1 MTNPLTRSQAKTW
14 TIGAQAGALLCVLG
28 AVAVGVVGLPEHE
41 KGATLTKTRNNALP
55 FGTTSGAG
63 DSNQREIDP
72 FRSQRVDTVGLSE
85 RLSLLDNAPNI
96 PSEPVEP
103 TVDEKDDDDEPT
115 PTVDDANLLRRVK
128 YIGFINSSSTQH
140 AFIRIDG
147 KQRIVSVGQ
156 MAKAGDDQFD
166 DVRIDRV
173 TPNYIR
179 VSDANGDATID
190 LASKSSAAVTMV
202 NGDDVAP
209 VAVQPENGS
218 LLTAEEE
225 AYIESLPPRQ
235 RQPARRR
242 LEREKRGLPPENETR
257 RPTPEPLVR
266 IRGNSSVDGQ
276 PANVQRRD
284 DRRDD

>member
-28 AVAVGVVGLPEHE
+28 AVAVGMVGLPEHE

-55 FGTTSGAG
+55 LGTTPGAG
-63 DSNQREIDP
+63 DSDQREIDP
-72 FRSQRVDTVGLSE
+72 YRSQSVDTIGLAE

-96 PSEPVEP
+96 PQEPVEP
-103 TVDEKDDDDEPT
+103 IIEDEDEDDDLPS
-115 PTVDDANLLRRVK
+115 VDDANLLRRIK
-128 YIGFINSSSTQH
+128 YVGFINSSSSQH

-156 MAKAGDDQFD
+156 IAKAGEDQFE

-179 VSDANGDATID
+179 VSDENGDATID
-190 LASKSSAAVTMV
+190 LASKTSAAVTMV

-209 VAVQPENGS
+209 IAVQPESGS
-218 LLTAEEE
+218 LLTPEEE

-242 LEREKRGLPPENETR
+242 LEREKRGLPPENENR
-257 RPTPEPLVR
+257 RPTPEPLVK
-266 IRGNSSVDGQ
+266 IRGNTSVDGQ
-276 PANVQRRD
+276 PANVQRRN